1 MNAVNLLAMMF
12 AAQEAVSTH
21 STQQARQL
29 PDGGF
34 FWQLQ
39 QQALADSGLVAGN
52 DAGLWGMVPTAVS
65 LAPSVLAHSQ
75 AKFAVH
81 DAPVVTGEQFAAD
94 QTLTLSTLLET
105 LVDCL
110 RQIMAAG
117 SLRSTTARPAPENW
131 NVTVPLGET
140 VDASALE
147 GQHVEAGNVAPA
159 RSDLAAAWS
168 RVVAL
173 LNSRLLSQFQ
183 GAVKASSTPLTA
195 TLPARVVP
203 AAPWTLVQQMTS
215 GAPSATEG
223 QPVDELV
230 GYPLTADQDLLA
242 EMPASVRWFRSLGL
256 IGTPRVTARGGA
268 MPVPLSAGLELPD
281 GSQAVVRLSRLAAPD
296 QNSQQQRF
304 AISIELPGDS
314 GEVLTATLTIQ
325 RSAPQISV
333 SMPQLMP
340 VSVAGAEQP
349 PAVIAGSPVA
359 VEPGSQPALIQ
370 DFGQGPALDS
380 QVLPVAGD
388 GAAMPIAGQ
397 AGELTP
403 VEAEG
408 YVVSA
413 ELLPGLKSTPVL
425 QGSVPAVQAEQ
436 PAPSDGRQPNRTSWT
451 IQMALD
457 ALNGTHEQPT
467 ILDLA
472 SSATRRQVPAALA
485 NGESLGTELSP
496 AVATPLA
503 SDLST
508 PQLMEF
514 VGTRFE
520 TAQYAGL
527 EYLEMAQRIMERVSA
542 ARNAG
547 NGLYN
552 AHLDL
557 NPPNLGKMFVNI
569 SVRGDAV
576 ALQIAVASTVPKE
589 QLKDSLEALRQSLEE
604 AGLYVV
610 ELQVHEISGDEH
622 GSHSQ
627 QQSGSEHDDSDAES
641 GNPVVKTTPSLDAAR
656 KSTPAL
662 GLDS

>member
-1 MNAVNLLAMMF
+1 VNAVNLLAMMF
-12 AAQEAVSTH
+12 AAQEAGSA
-21 STQQARQL
+21 SPTQQAGPP

-34 FWQLQ
+34 FWLLQ
-39 QQALADSGLVAGN
+39 QQALADSGLLAGS
-52 DAGLWGMVPTAVS
+52 DSGLWGTVPTAVS
-65 LAPSVLAHSQ
+65 LAPSVPANGQ
-75 AKFAVH
+75 ASFAPR
-81 DAPVVTGEQFAAD
+81 DFPVVTGGSAAANE
-94 QTLTLSTLLET
+94 TLTLNTLLET
-105 LVDCL
+105 LSDCL
-110 RQIMAAG
+110 RQILAAG
-117 SLRSTTARPAPENW
+117 SPWSTATRPAPENW

-140 VDASALE
+140 IDASALE
-147 GQHVEAGNVAPA
+147 GQQVEAGNVAPA
-159 RSDLAAAWS
+159 ASDLTAAWS

-183 GAVKASSTPLTA
+183 GAVKASSTALRAMVPG
-195 TLPARVVP
+195 RVVP

-215 GAPSATEG
+215 GAPNATAG
-223 QPVDELV
+223 QLVDEQA

-256 IGTPRVTARGGA
+256 IGTPRVTERGGA
-268 MPVPLSAGLELPD
+268 IPVPLSAGLELPD
-281 GSQAVVRLSRLAAPD
+281 GSQAVVRLSHLAPPD

-304 AISIELPGDS
+304 AVSIELPGEN

-325 RSAPQISV
+325 RLAPPISV

-340 VSVAGAEQP
+340 VIMPEAEQP
-349 PAVIAGSPVA
+349 ATAIAASPIA
-359 VEPGSQPALIQ
+359 VEPGSQPALIR
-370 DFGQGPALDS
+370 DFGQGPTAIS

-388 GAAMPIAGQ
+388 GTAMPIAGQ

-425 QGSVPAVQAEQ
+425 QGSVPVVQAEQ
-436 PAPSDGRQPNRTSWT
+436 PAPADGGQPNRASWT
-451 IQMALD
+451 VQMALD
-457 ALNGTHEQPT
+457 ALNGTPEQPT
-467 ILDLA
+467 ILGVE
-472 SSATRRQVPAALA
+472 SSEARRQVPTMLA
-485 NGESLGTELSP
+485 NGGSLGTELSP
-496 AVATPLA
+496 AVVTPLA

-514 VGTRFE
+514 VGTRLE

-527 EYLEMAQRIMERVSA
+527 EYLELAQRIMERVSA
-542 ARNAG
+542 ARRAG

-576 ALQIAVASTVPKE
+576 ALQIAVAATVPKE
-589 QLKDSLEALRQSLEE
+589 QLKDSLEALRQSLEDE
-604 AGLYVV
+604 GLYVV
-610 ELQVHEISGDEH
+610 ELQVHEVSGDEH
-622 GSHSQ
+622 GSNSQ
-627 QQSGSEHDDSDAES
+627 QQPDGERDDSEAQS
-641 GNPVVKTTPSLDAAR
+641 GNQVVKTTPSLDSAR

-662 GLDS
+662 GFNS